1 MKGAYVLIIEISET
15 VDIQIQS
22 LGNVSFQPGS
32 WIYVGSAMGAGSTN
46 LENRIKRHFRSEKT
60 LHWHIDHL
68 LDKNVKL
75 IKAYWV
81 QSQIHAECTIAQG
94 IQASKEFQ
102 AGPRGFGSSDC
113 TSGCSAHIFRFKNV
127 DGLENVIVPIIRQL
141 GLEPSVTTNG
151 FLNTST

>member
-60 LHWHIDHL
+60 H
-68 LDKNVKL
+68 
-75 IKAYWV
+75 
-81 QSQIHAECTIAQG
+81 QG
-94 IQASKEFQ
+94 IL
-102 AGPRGFGSSDC
+102 GSESD
-113 TSGCSAHIFRFKNV
+113 SRRMYYSSR
-127 DGLENVIVPIIRQL
+127 
-141 GLEPSVTTNG
+141 
-151 FLNTST
+151 NTSE